1 MIKNSI
7 IQPIEFRRVRGKD
20 RKKRQKRYRSYVVK
34 GALGLAAL
42 GATNKLMGTKPGQF
56 INVSRPNLKNAGRAA
71 LSGAVTGGVLGGAYY
86 GTDHV
91 RGKFTKNTS
100 NIIQFGRGKDKKKRK
115 RRSQRGTAIDGGVAT
130 GAALAGGVGA
140 FKASAF
146 RDRQNFDLQTQ
157 SDPEGALNRARNNPL
172 NKQRF
177 AEYDSVNETLG
188 ASQKAKDKLES
199 LSRQIDDQGVSPKMA
214 QKAKDKLAS
223 KYGKDIGDIPA
234 LGKQLSQSKNKILS
248 GERLRSV
255 DKLKAGR
262 RALAGAAVAGA
273 GGYALSRVIR
283 RRRENKK

>member
-1 MIKNSI
+1 MTKNSI
-7 IQPIEFRRVRGKD
+7 IQPIEFKRVRGKD
-20 RKKRQKRYRSYVVK
+20 RKKRQKRYRSYAIK

-56 INVSRPNLKNAGRAA
+56 INVSRSNLKSAGSAA
-71 LSGAVTGGVLGGAYY
+71 LRGAVNGSILGAAYY
-86 GTDHV
+86 GADHV
-91 RGKFTKNTS
+91 RGQFTKNIS
-100 NIIQFGRGKDKKKRK
+100 NLIQFGRGKDKKKRK
-115 RRSQRGTAIDGGVAT
+115 RRGTAIDGSVAT
-130 GAALAGGVGA
+130 GAALAGGIGA
-140 FKASAF
+140 YKTSTF
-146 RDRQNFDLQTQ
+146 RDRQNFDLQAQ
-157 SDPEGALNRARNNPL
+157 SNPDEVLNRARNNPL

-177 AEYDSVNETLG
+177 AEYDSVNENLG

-214 QKAKDKLAS
+214 QKAKDKLAD
-223 KYGKDIGDIPA
+223 KYGKNIGDIPA
-234 LGKQLSQSKNKILS
+234 LGKQLSQSRNNILS

-283 RRRENKK
+283 RRKENKK